1 MTFDELIETKEEYVI
16 DSYEAW
22 NDSNKIAAWV
32 EGEDCSLDLL
42 QWYLALIL
50 RSV

>member
-1 MTFDELIETKEEYVI
+1 MTFDELIEAKEEYMGNPC
-16 DSYEAW
+16 EAW
-22 NDSNKIAAWV
+22 NGPNKIAAWV